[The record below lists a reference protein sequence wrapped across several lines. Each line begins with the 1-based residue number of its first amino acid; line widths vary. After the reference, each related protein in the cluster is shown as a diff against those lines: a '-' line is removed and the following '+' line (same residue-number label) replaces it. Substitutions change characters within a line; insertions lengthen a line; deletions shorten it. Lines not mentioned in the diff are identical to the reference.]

1 MRESGSP
8 QGGRELFLEPL
19 AFSDGPA
26 AKDAVAAGLALP
38 LAGGPLAFSLVRLVA
53 ENRIVP
59 IGSVPANYAE
69 ALAAVSRPPAQ
80 WCGLSGAS
88 PLVMG
93 VLNVTPDSF
102 SDAGAFVDTD
112 RAIEAGRAMAAAGA
126 DVIDVGGESVRPG
139 AQATSPEQ
147 ERARVLPIIRAL
159 AAEGIPLSVDTR
171 NAATMAAALDAGARI
186 VNDVSALTH
195 DPASAG
201 IVADRGAPVVLMHMR
216 HDPATMTA
224 LARYDDVALEVATE
238 LAARVAA
245 AEAAGIARDRIAID
259 PGIGF
264 AKTPEHNMQLLPR
277 LGLLL
282 SLGLPLVV
290 GVSRKRFI
298 GLLSGEKA
306 AGRRGAGSIAAGL
319 HAALHGASMLRVHDV
334 AETVQAVRVWRAL
347 VASR

>member
-1 MRESGSP
+1 
-8 QGGRELFLEPL
+8 
-19 AFSDGPA
+19 
-26 AKDAVAAGLALP
+26 
-38 LAGGPLAFSLVRLVA
+38 
-53 ENRIVP
+53 
-59 IGSVPANYAE
+59 
-69 ALAAVSRPPAQ
+69 
-80 WCGLSGAS
+80 
-88 PLVMG
+88 MG

-102 SDAGAFVDTD
+102 SDAGAFMGTD
-112 RAIEAGRAMAAAGA
+112 RAIEAGIAMAAAGA
-126 DVIDVGGESVRPG
+126 DLIDVGGESVRPG
-139 AQATSPEQ
+139 AQPTPPEQ
-147 ERARVLPIIRAL
+147 ERARVLPVIRAL
-159 AAEGIPLSVDTR
+159 ANRGIPISIDTR

-195 DPASAG
+195 DPAAAG
-201 IVADRGAPVVLMHMR
+201 IVAARRAPVVLMHMR

-238 LAARVAA
+238 LAARAAA
-245 AEAAGIARDRIAID
+245 AEAAGIARERIAID
-259 PGIGF
+259 PGVGF
-264 AKTPEHNMQLLPR
+264 AKTPEHNLQLLPR

-306 AGRRGAGSIAAGL
+306 AVRRGPGSIAAGL

-347 VASR
+347 VAAR

>member
-1 MRESGSP
+1 MA
-8 QGGRELFLEPL
+8 L
-19 AFSDGPA
+19 SDGPA
-26 AKDAVAAGLALP
+26 AADAVAAGLALP
-38 LAGGPLAFSLVRLVA
+38 LAGGPLAFSLVRLIP
-53 ENRIVP
+53 ENRIVS
-59 IGSVPANYAE
+59 IGGTPAEYAE
-69 ALAAVSRPPAQ
+69 ARAALTRPRPD
-80 WCGLSGAS
+80 WSGLRGSP

-102 SDAGAFVDTD
+102 SDAGAFMDAD
-112 RAIEAGRAMAAAGA
+112 RAIAAGIAMAAAGA
-126 DVIDVGGESVRPG
+126 DLIDVGGESVRPG
-139 AQATSPEQ
+139 AQPTPAEQ
-147 ERARVLPIIRAL
+147 ERARILPVIRAL
-159 AAEGIPLSVDTR
+159 ANRGIPVSIDTR

-195 DPASAG
+195 DPTSAA
-201 IVADRGAPVVLMHMR
+201 IVAARGAPLVLMHMR
-216 HDPATMTA
+216 HDPATMTD

-245 AEAAGIARDRIAID
+245 AEAAGIARERIAID
-259 PGIGF
+259 PGVGF
-264 AKTPEHNMQLLPR
+264 AKTPEHNLQLLPR

-306 AGRRGAGSIAAGL
+306 AARRGPGSIAAGL

-347 VASR
+347 VAAR

>member
-1 MRESGSP
+1 
-8 QGGRELFLEPL
+8 
-19 AFSDGPA
+19 
-26 AKDAVAAGLALP
+26 LALP
-38 LAGGPLAFSLVRLVA
+38 LAGGPLAFALIRLIP

-59 IGSVPANYAE
+59 IGSVPPEYAG
-69 ALAAVSRPPAQ
+69 ALAALTRPRAD
-80 WCGLSGAS
+80 WCGLGAAS

-102 SDAGAFVDTD
+102 SDAGAFMDTD
-112 RAIEAGRAMAAAGA
+112 RAIAAGIAMAAAGA
-126 DVIDVGGESVRPG
+126 DLIDVGGESVRPG
-139 AQATSPEQ
+139 AQPTPPEQ
-147 ERARVLPIIRAL
+147 ERARVLPVIRTL
-159 AAEGIPLSVDTR
+159 TNRGIPISIDTR
-171 NAATMAAALDAGARI
+171 NAATMAAAFDAGARI

-195 DPASAG
+195 DPASAA
-201 IVADRGAPVVLMHMR
+201 IVAARGAPLVLMHMR

-245 AEAAGIARDRIAID
+245 AEAAGIARERIAID
-259 PGIGF
+259 PGVGF
-264 AKTPEHNMQLLPR
+264 AKTPEHNLQLLPR

-306 AGRRGAGSIAAGL
+306 AARRGPGSIAAGL

-347 VASR
+347 VAAR